1 MQLCQELDI
10 SDRLRFQ
17 ETQTGFYYRNAIYPM
32 NNMVEFL
39 RFPPLGWIDRFRL
52 GLNVLAAQFIQDWRT
67 LEATSVQAWLLK
79 WSGATTFQNIWRPML
94 KAKFDGNFESIPAT
108 WMWSRLV
115 RMKSTRA
122 GANQKEM
129 AGHLIGGY
137 LTLVEA
143 MRQRILSA
151 GGEIVLQTPVQE
163 IVIHNK
169 RATSIRLASGAAIPY
184 DKIICTLQT
193 PIFLRLIP
201 GADEEYQQ
209 FLGQTE
215 YLGVIAPLLVLDR
228 PLSGRWTLNI
238 TDDRFPFTG
247 VIETTAYIDPRYVG
261 GHHLVYLP
269 KYTAPGSPWQQKT
282 DQEIKD
288 IWLGNLKTMF
298 PDFHESWVRYF
309 LIHRERYV
317 EPLHNINETHLI
329 PDIRTPYEDLYLATA
344 AQIYPALSNGEA
356 VTRHAREAA
365 EIVLGKKEP
374 IRLRQEQSTRIRQ
387 TA

>member
-1 MQLCQELDI
+1 
-10 SDRLRFQ
+10 
-17 ETQTGFYYRNAIYPM
+17 
-32 NNMVEFL
+32 
-39 RFPPLGWIDRFRL
+39 
-52 GLNVLAAQFIQDWRT
+52 
-67 LEATSVQAWLLK
+67 
-79 WSGATTFQNIWRPML
+79 
-94 KAKFDGNFESIPAT
+94 
-108 WMWSRLV
+108 MWSRLV

-143 MRQRILSA
+143 MQQAILSA
-151 GGEIVLQTPVQE
+151 GGEIVLQTPVQQ
-163 IVIHNK
+163 IMIQNG
-169 RATSIRLASGAAIPY
+169 RATGIRLAGDAPIPF
-184 DKIICTLQT
+184 DQVICTLQT

-201 GADEEYQQ
+201 GAEPEYKQ
-209 FLGQTE
+209 FLGQTD
-215 YLGVIAPLLVLDR
+215 YLGVICPLLVLDR

-282 DQEIKD
+282 DQEIKE
-288 IWLGNLKTMF
+288 IWYENLKKMF
-298 PDFHESWVRYF
+298 PDFQESWVRYF
-309 LIHRERYV
+309 LIHRERFV
-317 EPLHNINETHLI
+317 EPLHKINETHLI

-356 VTRHAREAA
+356 VTRHAQEAA
-365 EIVLGKKEP
+365 EIVLGTKEP
-374 IRLRQEQSTRIRQ
+374 VRLRQEQSARIRQ